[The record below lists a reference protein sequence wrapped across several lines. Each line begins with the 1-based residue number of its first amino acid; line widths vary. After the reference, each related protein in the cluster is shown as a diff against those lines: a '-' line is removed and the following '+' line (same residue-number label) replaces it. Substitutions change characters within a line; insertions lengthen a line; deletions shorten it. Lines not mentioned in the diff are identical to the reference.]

1 MTGFG
6 NDPIPG
12 MGTDGEP
19 QAVAQCKGIAL
30 RVLNGPAKGREL
42 PMEGSSAVIG
52 RNDPPDVT
60 VDMDLTQCELHD
72 SPVISRR
79 HAELRMVAGQ
89 LQVVALNDR
98 NGTLVNGK
106 RIAHTKP
113 NEPSAPVALKV
124 GDKLQ
129 LADLELEVIAHG

>member
-12 MGTDGEP
+12 MGAAGDPPAAT
-19 QAVAQCKGIAL
+19 QARGYAL
-30 RVLNGPAKGREL
+30 RVLNGPGKGREL
-42 PMEGSSAVIG
+42 PMEGSPVVLG

-60 VDMDLTQCELHD
+60 VEMDLSECELHD
-72 SPVISRR
+72 APVISRR
-79 HAELRMVAGQ
+79 HAELRMAAGQ
-89 LQVVALNDR
+89 LQIVALSDR
-98 NGTLVNGK
+98 NGTFVNGK
-106 RIAHTKP
+106 QIVHGKP

-124 GDKLQ
+124 GDKLK